1 MDRLNAEGYLD
12 PTMYCAL
19 RRIEVI
25 ENYKKLIYVCSP
37 YRGDVVE
44 NEKKAMKYCRFVI
57 GCNKAPLA
65 PHLLYPRFLNDS
77 SPLER
82 EIAMQIN
89 KILLERC
96 DELWVFGND
105 ITQGMGK
112 EVAYAKKLGIPMK
125 WFKEEMEE

>member
-19 RRIEVI
+19 RRIEVV
-25 ENYKKLIYVCSP
+25 ENFKKLVYVCSP
-37 YRGDVVE
+37 YRGNVQE
-44 NEKKAMKYCRFVI
+44 NERKAMSYCRFVI

-77 SPLER
+77 STLER
-82 EIAMQIN
+82 DIAMQIN

-96 DELWVFGND
+96 DEIWIFGD
-105 ITQGMGK
+105 RISAGMAK
-112 EVAYAKKLGIPMK
+112 EIAYAKKLGIPRK
-125 WFKEEMEE
+125 WFAEVEN